1 MPKTNQSQPATINPF
16 FVLARQADLSN
27 ERFQQQALDELDELE
42 KQTATVFKLAI
53 QPLQEEI
60 ANSNTGEIPLS
71 TAVQMSDLL
80 SFTDSILTYLAEV
93 RPFVKANSTLHREKE
108 KDPSF
113 GNIHGRKHEHTCI
126 Q

>member
-1 MPKTNQSQPATINPF
+1 
-16 FVLARQADLSN
+16 LARQADLSN
-27 ERFQQQALDELDELE
+27 DRFQQQALDELDELE

-60 ANSNTGEIPLS
+60 ANSTTGEIPLS

-93 RPFVKANSTLHREKE
+93 RPFVKQEIK
-108 KDPSF
+108 
-113 GNIHGRKHEHTCI
+113 
-126 Q
+126 

>member
-27 ERFQQQALDELDELE
+27 DRFQQQALDELDELE
-42 KQTATVFKLAI
+42 KQTATVFKLEI

-60 ANSNTGEIPLS
+60 ANSTTGEIPLS

-93 RPFVKANSTLHREKE
+93 RPFVKQEIK
-108 KDPSF
+108 
-113 GNIHGRKHEHTCI
+113 
-126 Q
+126 

>member
-27 ERFQQQALDELDELE
+27 DRFQQQALDELE

-60 ANSNTGEIPLS
+60 ANSTTGEIPLS

-93 RPFVKANSTLHREKE
+93 RPFVKQEIK
-108 KDPSF
+108 
-113 GNIHGRKHEHTCI
+113 
-126 Q
+126 

>member
-27 ERFQQQALDELDELE
+27 DRFQQQALDELDELE

-53 QPLQEEI
+53 QPLQEEM
-60 ANSNTGEIPLS
+60 ANSTTGEIPLS

-93 RPFVKANSTLHREKE
+93 RPFVKQEIK
-108 KDPSF
+108 
-113 GNIHGRKHEHTCI
+113 
-126 Q
+126 

>member
-27 ERFQQQALDELDELE
+27 DRFQQQALDELDELE

-60 ANSNTGEIPLS
+60 ANSTTGEIPLS

-93 RPFVKANSTLHREKE
+93 RPFVKQETK
-108 KDPSF
+108 
-113 GNIHGRKHEHTCI
+113 
-126 Q
+126 

>member
-27 ERFQQQALDELDELE
+27 DRFQQQALDELDELE

-60 ANSNTGEIPLS
+60 ANSTTGEIPLS

-93 RPFVKANSTLHREKE
+93 RPFVKQEIK
-108 KDPSF
+108 
-113 GNIHGRKHEHTCI
+113 
-126 Q
+126 

>member
-71 TAVQMSDLL
+71 TAVQIVL
-80 SFTDSILTYLAEV
+80 Y
-93 RPFVKANSTLHREKE
+93 
-108 KDPSF
+108 
-113 GNIHGRKHEHTCI
+113 
-126 Q
+126 

>member
-27 ERFQQQALDELDELE
+27 DRFQQQALDELDELE

-60 ANSNTGEIPLS
+60 ANSTIGEIPLS

-93 RPFVKANSTLHREKE
+93 RPFVKQEIK
-108 KDPSF
+108 
-113 GNIHGRKHEHTCI
+113 
-126 Q
+126 

>member
-27 ERFQQQALDELDELE
+27 DRFQQKALDELDELE

-60 ANSNTGEIPLS
+60 ANSTTGEIPLS

-93 RPFVKANSTLHREKE
+93 RPFVKQEIK
-108 KDPSF
+108 
-113 GNIHGRKHEHTCI
+113 
-126 Q
+126 

>member
-27 ERFQQQALDELDELE
+27 DRFQQQALDELDELE
-42 KQTATVFKLAI
+42 KQTATVFIFKLAI

-60 ANSNTGEIPLS
+60 ANSTTGEIPLS

-93 RPFVKANSTLHREKE
+93 RPFVKQEIK
-108 KDPSF
+108 
-113 GNIHGRKHEHTCI
+113 
-126 Q
+126 

>member
-27 ERFQQQALDELDELE
+27 DRFQQQALDELDELE

-60 ANSNTGEIPLS
+60 ANSTTGEIPLS

-80 SFTDSILTYLAEV
+80 SFTDSILTHLAEV
-93 RPFVKANSTLHREKE
+93 RPFVKQEIK
-108 KDPSF
+108 
-113 GNIHGRKHEHTCI
+113 
-126 Q
+126 

>member
-27 ERFQQQALDELDELE
+27 ERFQQQALDELDVLE

-93 RPFVKANSTLHREKE
+93 RPFVKQEIK
-108 KDPSF
+108 
-113 GNIHGRKHEHTCI
+113 
-126 Q
+126 

>member
-1 MPKTNQSQPATINPF
+1 MPKTNQSQPSTINPF

-27 ERFQQQALDELDELE
+27 DRFQQQALDELDELE

-60 ANSNTGEIPLS
+60 ANSTTGEIPLS

-93 RPFVKANSTLHREKE
+93 RPFVKQEIK
-108 KDPSF
+108 
-113 GNIHGRKHEHTCI
+113 
-126 Q
+126 

>member
-27 ERFQQQALDELDELE
+27 DRFQQQALDELDELE

-60 ANSNTGEIPLS
+60 ANSTTGEIPLS

-93 RPFVKANSTLHREKE
+93 
-108 KDPSF
+108 
-113 GNIHGRKHEHTCI
+113 
-126 Q
+126 

>member
-93 RPFVKANSTLHREKE
+93 RPFVKQEIK
-108 KDPSF
+108 
-113 GNIHGRKHEHTCI
+113 
-126 Q
+126 

>member
-27 ERFQQQALDELDELE
+27 DRFQQQALDELDELE

-93 RPFVKANSTLHREKE
+93 RPFVKQEIK
-108 KDPSF
+108 
-113 GNIHGRKHEHTCI
+113 
-126 Q
+126 